1 MSEDMSF
8 EEALIKLED
17 TVSQLEQGDALSLDE
32 SLQAFEEGIR
42 LTRLCREKLD
52 AAELRVQ
59 QLVEVDEDVFEVAP
73 FEAED
78 EGEI

>member
-8 EEALIKLED
+8 EEALTKLEAA
-17 TVSQLEQGDALSLDE
+17 VAQLEQGDALTLDE

-42 LTRLCREKLD
+42 LTRLCREKLEV
-52 AAELRVQ
+52 AELRVQ
-59 QLVEVDEDVFEVAP
+59 QLVEVDEDVFEMAP
-73 FEAED
+73 FEVEG

>member
-8 EEALIKLED
+8 EEALIKLEE
-17 TVSQLEQGDALSLDE
+17 TVSQLEKGDALTLDE
-32 SLQAFEEGIR
+32 SLEAFEEGIR

-59 QLVEVDEDVFEVAP
+59 QLVGVDENVFEVAP
-73 FEAED
+73 FEVED
-78 EGEI
+78 DGEI

>member
-1 MSEDMSF
+1 MAKEITF
-8 EEALIKLED
+8 EEALAKLGEA
-17 TVSQLEQGDALSLDE
+17 VAQLEQAETLTLDE

-59 QLVEVDEDVFEVAP
+59 QLVEVDEDVFETAP

>member
-1 MSEDMSF
+1 MAEEMSF
-8 EEALIKLED
+8 EEALIKLEEAV
-17 TVSQLEQGDALSLDE
+17 TQLEQGETLTLDE

-59 QLVEVDEDVFEVAP
+59 QLVEVDEDVFEMAS
-73 FEAED
+73 FEVED
-78 EGEI
+78 DGEI

>member
-1 MSEDMSF
+1 MSEEMSF
-8 EEALIKLED
+8 EAALIKLEE
-17 TVSQLEQGDALSLDE
+17 TVARLEQGETLTLDE

-59 QLVEVDEDVFEVAP
+59 QLVEVDEDVFDTAP
-73 FEAED
+73 FEVDD

>member
-1 MSEDMSF
+1 MSEEMSF
-8 EEALIKLED
+8 EEALIKLEE
-17 TVSQLEQGDALSLDE
+17 VVAQLEQGDALTLDE

-59 QLVEVDEDVFEVAP
+59 QLIEVDEDEFEMAP
-73 FEAED
+73 FEVED

>member
-8 EEALIKLED
+8 EEALTKLEKA
-17 TVSQLEQGDALSLDE
+17 VAQLEQGDALTLDE
-32 SLQAFEEGIR
+32 SLQAFEEGVR

-59 QLVEVDEDVFEVAP
+59 QLVEIDEDEFEMAP
-73 FEAED
+73 FEVED
-78 EGEI
+78 DGEI

>member
-1 MSEDMSF
+1 M
-8 EEALIKLED
+8 
-17 TVSQLEQGDALSLDE
+17 TLDE

-52 AAELRVQ
+52 AAELRVH
-59 QLVEVDEDVFEVAP
+59 QLVEVDEDEFEMAP
-73 FEAED
+73 FKAKN

>member
-1 MSEDMSF
+1 MSF
-8 EEALIKLED
+8 EEALIKLEEA
-17 TVSQLEQGDALSLDE
+17 VAQLEQAETLTLDE
-32 SLQAFEEGIR
+32 SLEAFEEGIR

-59 QLVEVDEDVFEVAP
+59 QLVEVDEDVFEMAP
-73 FEAED
+73 FEVED

>member
-1 MSEDMSF
+1 MSEEMSF
-8 EEALIKLED
+8 EEALIKLEEA
-17 TVSQLEQGDALSLDE
+17 VAQLEQAETLTLDE
-32 SLQAFEEGIR
+32 SLEAFEEGIR

-59 QLVEVDEDVFEVAP
+59 QLVEVDEDVFEMAP
-73 FEAED
+73 FEVED

>member
-1 MSEDMSF
+1 MSEEMSF
-8 EEALIKLED
+8 EEALIKLEE
-17 TVSQLEQGDALSLDE
+17 TVSELEQGDALSLDE

-59 QLVEVDEDVFEVAP
+59 QLVEVDENEFEMAP
-73 FEAED
+73 FEAKD

>member
-1 MSEDMSF
+1 MSEEMSF
-8 EEALIKLED
+8 EEALIKLEE
-17 TVSQLEQGDALSLDE
+17 TVSQLEQGDALTLDE

-59 QLVEVDEDVFEVAP
+59 QLVEVDEDAFEVVP
-73 FEAED
+73 FDAED

>member
-1 MSEDMSF
+1 MSEEMSF
-8 EEALIKLED
+8 EEALIKLEEA
-17 TVSQLEQGDALSLDE
+17 VAQLEQGETLTLDE

-59 QLVEVDEDVFEVAP
+59 QLVEVDEDVFEMAP
-73 FEAED
+73 FEVED
-78 EGEI
+78 DGEI

>member
-1 MSEDMSF
+1 MAEEMSF
-8 EEALIKLED
+8 EEALIKLEEA
-17 TVSQLEQGDALSLDE
+17 VAQLEQAETLTLDE

-59 QLVEVDEDVFEVAP
+59 QLVEVDEDVFEMAP
-73 FEAED
+73 FEVED

>member
-1 MSEDMSF
+1 MSEEMSF
-8 EEALIKLED
+8 EEALVKLEEA
-17 TVSQLEQGDALSLDE
+17 VAQLEQGETLTLDE

-59 QLVEVDEDVFEVAP
+59 QLIEVDEDVFEMAP
-73 FEAED
+73 FEVED
-78 EGEI
+78 GGEI

>member
-1 MSEDMSF
+1 MSEAMSF
-8 EEALIKLED
+8 EEALAKLER
-17 TVSQLEQGDALSLDE
+17 VVAQLEQGDALTLDE

-52 AAELRVQ
+52 AAELRVK
-59 QLVEVDEDVFEVAP
+59 QLIEVEEDTFEMVP

-78 EGEI
+78 EGET

>member
-8 EEALIKLED
+8 EEALIKLEEA
-17 TVSQLEQGDALSLDE
+17 VAQLEQGETLTLDE

-59 QLVEVDEDVFEVAP
+59 QLVEVDADVFERAP
-73 FEAED
+73 FEVED
-78 EGEI
+78 DGEI